1 MLEDRPG
8 LIGSVSGRSRAPPQ
22 VSVFG
27 TSPLK
32 VRMEQIHEGSNVAGH
47 GVVEGALQVVRFD
60 HARRL
65 YQAVVPDVQR
75 KRWGPAWMVGRR
87 EDLGR
92 ESVRCWLT

>member
-32 VRMEQIHEGSNVAGH
+32 VRMRQIHEGPDVASDGF
-47 GVVEGALQVVRFD
+47 VEGALEIVGFD
-60 HARRL
+60 HAPRL
-65 YQAVVPDVQR
+65 HRSESQR
-75 KRWGPAWMVGRR
+75 CFWLDTPRGVARQGKC
-87 EDLGR
+87 
-92 ESVRCWLT
+92 RC